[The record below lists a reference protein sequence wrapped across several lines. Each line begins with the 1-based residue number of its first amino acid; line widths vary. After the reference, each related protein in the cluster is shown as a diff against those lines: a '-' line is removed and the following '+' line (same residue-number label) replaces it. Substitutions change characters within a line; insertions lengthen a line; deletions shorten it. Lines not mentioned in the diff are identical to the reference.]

1 MSYKEWN
8 DLYGSRMVTEEY
20 EAFKLDNRHLA
31 HKIKFMGN
39 ITAAIKARCG
49 ADYTSIICCPLG
61 QVHKSAV
68 ESIPQFAVETGI
80 GYQYPWSKYRVY
92 ESYAWYHYTMGVEKQ
107 MGDTWYH
114 TVIPCAFDPTA
125 YGPVV
130 PTEKK
135 QNYFVMA
142 CRLHDDKGVNIGVS
156 VARALGIP
164 IKLIGQGDA
173 SPYLGPGVE
182 YRKPMSGPEL
192 RELLRYAKGLFQPT
206 RYVEP
211 FGKVT
216 IDAGLCFPANVPV
229 RAEHVER
236 LYSRIYSGI
245 LIQLTTD
252 DNSSIECTP
261 EHPFLTQR
269 GWVAASDLT
278 SSDYLIRRCDES
290 AMDTERIGHLVERL
304 SCTGTSQNSSEAVS
318 NRGGCVHE
326 GEETE
331 NTEDC
336 GKNVSSFYSEGI
348 GSSSKTLHQT
358 RRGQNRSTAEEVV
371 EVCLPCSK
379 GPGFEEGQELGAV
392 HGGRDKTSAEQLR
405 AARGRAVGDT
415 YGAQLQSCEDESIKT
430 RPSQDITSLCKVPPS
445 NNAPDRVG
453 LSCGSDRWGGYSD
466 LQSKI
471 QKAEPNSAVCNNK
484 YVVGDDRMDSRKDS
498 DPQYACDR
506 KTGFRQ
512 GILER
517 LPAGSL
523 DHSGARHELSTSVQS
538 VTPISYCETAT
549 DGNVGR
555 VGDSSART
563 VERIVRDNGAWPT
576 ITAHDPI
583 YEFARIRNISR
594 REVKDV
600 PVFNVGT
607 RSGTYEAAGYV
618 VHNCGCPCIVTDF
631 GVFTETILHGMTG
644 YRCRTWD
651 QFMWAAKNVDKIN
664 PYTCHD
670 WCAANYSLDRVGKMY
685 KEYFDSI
692 MDLNGKAGWHTEHP
706 ERTQL
711 DWLKM
716 DHSMLGEHK

>member
-1 MSYKEWN
+1 MVDKIFVLGLPHSRTIDPNKYAEFSSCAFTAEVWNLCRMLTAQGYHVVHLGTEGSNPICAEQVDVVSYQEWN
-8 DLYGSRMVTEEY
+8 NLYGSRKVTEEY
-20 EAFKLDNRHLA
+20 EAFKLDERHLA

-39 ITAAIKARCG
+39 ITEAIKARCG
-49 ADYTSIICCPLG
+49 ADYSSIICCPLG

-92 ESYAWYHYTMGVEKQ
+92 ESYAWYHYTMGAEKQ

-216 IDAGLCFPANVPV
+216 IDAA
-229 RAEHVER
+229 
-236 LYSRIYSGI
+236 
-245 LIQLTTD
+245 
-252 DNSSIECTP
+252 
-261 EHPFLTQR
+261 
-269 GWVAASDLT
+269 
-278 SSDYLIRRCDES
+278 
-290 AMDTERIGHLVERL
+290 L
-304 SCTGTSQNSSEAVS
+304 S
-318 NRGGCVHE
+318 
-326 GEETE
+326 
-331 NTEDC
+331 
-336 GKNVSSFYSEGI
+336 
-348 GSSSKTLHQT
+348 
-358 RRGQNRSTAEEVV
+358 
-371 EVCLPCSK
+371 
-379 GPGFEEGQELGAV
+379 
-392 HGGRDKTSAEQLR
+392 
-405 AARGRAVGDT
+405 
-415 YGAQLQSCEDESIKT
+415 
-430 RPSQDITSLCKVPPS
+430 
-445 NNAPDRVG
+445 
-453 LSCGSDRWGGYSD
+453 
-466 LQSKI
+466 
-471 QKAEPNSAVCNNK
+471 
-484 YVVGDDRMDSRKDS
+484 
-498 DPQYACDR
+498 
-506 KTGFRQ
+506 
-512 GILER
+512 
-517 LPAGSL
+517 
-523 DHSGARHELSTSVQS
+523 
-538 VTPISYCETAT
+538 
-549 DGNVGR
+549 
-555 VGDSSART
+555 
-563 VERIVRDNGAWPT
+563 
-576 ITAHDPI
+576 
-583 YEFARIRNISR
+583 
-594 REVKDV
+594 
-600 PVFNVGT
+600 
-607 RSGTYEAAGYV
+607 
-618 VHNCGCPCIVTDF
+618 GCPTVVTDF
-631 GVFTETILHGMTG
+631 GVFTETIVHGMTG

-670 WCAANYSLDRVGKMY
+670 WCVANYSLDRVGKMY

-692 MDLNGKAGWHTEHP
+692 MDLNGKAGWYTVHP

-711 DWLKM
+711 DWMKM